1 MNLPMKQLL
10 NLALGACL
18 ALTSASAVQA
28 QTSTDTT
35 VTPPPTTAAT
45 PPSSAP
51 APATPASTT
60 ASSPAPQGTMS
71 TIVVTGTIEGSVLPT
86 DTPVASVFGN
96 DMSVQ
101 DTPRTVTQVSSQLL
115 KDENIQS
122 LSDFVKVAPSAYT
135 TDQFGIASVPIIRG
149 QAAEVYING
158 MQRTTRGDGP
168 PTNFNAVES
177 ANVVEGPATSVY
189 GPTAN
194 VGGYVDLITKQPYFD
209 KFHSETDFTYGSYD
223 TKRWTED
230 FGGPITKDLAYRA
243 SYYGD
248 YSGSYYNNIKT
259 QENDFFLALAWIPT
273 QDFRVDFNSDFYVG
287 SFNENTGWNRP
298 TQGLIDTHSYNTGA
312 SSGGFGGTIESTGT
326 TQLSPSTT
334 LISPND
340 SDYGKD
346 LNAELKETYTAN
358 DNLSFVNHTYYEY
371 FELRNSEFAQL
382 YVNSQTSNIVQ
393 DRFEAHINFDT
404 PIGGSSDPDT
414 KAVKDPKAMAEID
427 PPLTLKSE
435 IVTGVAAK
443 YVNAVGYGDFFNEY
457 LNATDLSTGNFVNVN
472 NQTNGSNFY
481 ALGAVPGTN
490 FYATTGTHQPNTYT
504 EEAEELSAFY
514 QHQITFTPQWTLI
527 YSGRMDAIFDDLGN
541 PVFDSG
547 NNTFGAGA
555 PTPNYSSQ
563 NKLTTSQVLG
573 TGDVSVTYKPESWL
587 TAYTTFDFNESTAGN
602 SAGGFDTYSNG
613 AQSVDY
619 HYQNYLYEGGVK
631 FDLLDHTFYTVVDGY
646 YQTHNTTTTLGATSQ
661 VRTLGA
667 EVSTTYQP
675 NKNFYLTANE
685 SYMDSTV
692 VDPGAEF
699 TQNVYDAFTTTSTSV
714 SGTGVGSPNFIALPN
729 GHYREAGLP
738 QFLLTGSANYK
749 LDCGVGASLGYV
761 ITDPIPTS
769 ELGNVWI
776 PWQYQIDATL
786 FYDYSKNLGGKITFF
801 NVTDQHNF
809 STGGYPNSSGNDL
822 ITIHEPFHME
832 ATVSYK
838 F

>member
-1 MNLPMKQLL
+1 MNLPMKPIL
-10 NLALGACL
+10 NVALGACL
-18 ALTSASAVQA
+18 ALISASAVHA
-28 QTSTDTT
+28 QTSTNST
-35 VTPPPTTAAT
+35 VTPTPAT
-45 PPSSAP
+45 AP
-51 APATPASTT
+51 APTTTSTT
-60 ASSPAPQGTMS
+60 APAAQGTMS
-71 TIVVTGTIEGSVLPT
+71 TIVVTGSIEGSVLPT
-86 DTPVASVFGN
+86 DTPVGSVFGN

-115 KDENIQS
+115 KDENIQN

-135 TDQFGIASVPIIRG
+135 TDQFGIASVPVIRG
-149 QAAEVYING
+149 QLAEVYING

-177 ANVVEGPATSVY
+177 ANIIAGPASSIY

-230 FGGPITKDLAYRA
+230 FGGPITKDLAYRV
-243 SYYGD
+243 SYYGN

-259 QENDFFLALAWIPT
+259 QENDFFLAMAWIPT

-298 TQGLIDTHSYNTGA
+298 TQGLIDTHSYSTGGVT
-312 SSGGFGGTIESTGT
+312 SSAFGGGPAPGGQFRGLIDSTGST
-326 TQLSPSTT
+326 TLSPSTT

-371 FELRNSEFAQL
+371 FELRNTELAQL
-382 YVNSQTSNIVQ
+382 YVNSQQSNIVQ
-393 DRFEAHINFDT
+393 DRFETHINFDT
-404 PIGGSSDPDT
+404 PIGGTSDPMTDP
-414 KAVKDPKAMAEID
+414 KAIKDPKAMKEID
-427 PPLTLKSE
+427 PPLVFKNE
-435 IVTGVAAK
+435 IVTGVAGK
-443 YVNAVGYGDFFNEY
+443 YVNALGYGDFFNEY
-457 LNATDLSTGNFVNVN
+457 LNATDLSTGTFPTVG
-472 NQTNGSNFY
+472 NQAPGVATSP
-481 ALGAVPGTN
+481 LGAVPGKN
-490 FYATTGTHQPNTYT
+490 FSATTGVIQPNTYT
-504 EEAEELSAFY
+504 EEAYEASAFF
-514 QHQITFTPQWTLI
+514 QHQITFTPQWSLI
-527 YSGRMDAIFDDLGN
+527 YSGRMDAIFDELGD
-541 PVFDSG
+541 PVADP
-547 NNTFGAGA
+547 GAGFNA
-555 PTPNYSSQ
+555 ADPNGQ
-563 NKLTTSQVLG
+563 NLLSTSQVLG
-573 TGDVSVTYKPESWL
+573 TGDVSITYKPASWV

-602 SAGGFDTYSNG
+602 SAGGFDTYTNQG
-613 AQSVDY
+613 QSVDY
-619 HYQNYLYEGGVK
+619 HYKNYLYEGGLK
-631 FDLLDHTFYTVVDGY
+631 FDFLDHTLYTTVDGY
-646 YQTHNTTTTLGATSQ
+646 YQTHNTTTALGATSQ

-667 EVSTTYQP
+667 EVATTYQP
-675 NKNFYLTANE
+675 NKNFYITLNE

-714 SGTGVGSPNFIALPN
+714 AGTGAGSPNFAALPK

-738 QFLLTGSANYK
+738 QFLMSGAANYK

-776 PWQYQIDATL
+776 PWQYEIDATL
-786 FYDYSKNLGGKITFF
+786 FYDYSKSLGAKLTFF
-801 NVTDQHNF
+801 NITDQHNF
-809 STGGYPNSSGNDL
+809 SSGGFPSSSGNDL

-832 ATVSYK
+832 GTISYK